1 MLRETVGAL
10 FSYQLC
16 QLCQNGSWIEDWGTA
31 GDALWPISMH
41 SVIAQLPSLV
51 LASYW
56 NETTS
61 LNA

>member
-16 QLCQNGSWIEDWGTA
+16 QLCQYGSWIEDWGTA

-51 LASYW
+51 LASY
-56 NETTS
+56 
-61 LNA
+61 